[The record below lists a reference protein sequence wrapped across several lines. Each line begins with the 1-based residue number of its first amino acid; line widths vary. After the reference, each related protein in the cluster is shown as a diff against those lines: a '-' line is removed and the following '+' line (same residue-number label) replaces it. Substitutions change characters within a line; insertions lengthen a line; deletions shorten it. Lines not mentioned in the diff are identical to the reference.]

1 MPPYSGDQ
9 PDPLSGLLA
18 QLGRALAFVGS
29 HLLLF
34 FSSLVVGGIVC
45 ATAPSS
51 LDEASLV
58 ALFVTAFFGF
68 FLLLP
73 ARRPQNAGEAVPLVT
88 GLCLCLAWTVLGLPW
103 QYTLIWGAC
112 AGFLTRFFAARG
124 RLGLEFSALPF
135 LLLGVFSY
143 YAGLEGAGGLS
154 APVWSLP
161 LFSLAGWVFLELP
174 KLKVRRQQAAAQKR
188 QEKDTALT
196 GKLKD
201 WQESA
206 LLLDQKA
213 GSLPPG
219 VRARVKGIAEGTRK
233 IVKAMAEDPGDV
245 PAGERFLARYLVA
258 AHSVVDEYLRL
269 AKDSAASQD
278 IVAAL
283 IRAEQSLAAL
293 DQAFAEER
301 VRLLRNDTMSF
312 RAELAA
318 LDKLLKMDGRG

>member
-1 MPPYSGDQ
+1 MPPHSGEQ

-18 QLGRALAFVGS
+18 QAGRVLTFVGS

-45 ATAPSS
+45 ATASG

-58 ALFVTAFFGF
+58 ALFIASFFGF

-88 GLCLCLAWTVLGLPW
+88 GLCLCAAWSVFGLPW

-135 LLLGVFSY
+135 LLLGVLSY
-143 YAGLEGAGGLS
+143 YAGLEGAGGVS

-174 KLKVRRQQAAAQKR
+174 KLKLRRRQAAADKGK
-188 QEKDTALT
+188 EKDAALT
-196 GKLKD
+196 GKLGA

-206 LLLDQKA
+206 LLLDEK
-213 GSLPPG
+213 SVELPPG
-219 VRARVKGIAEGTRK
+219 VRLRVKGIAEGTRK
-233 IVKAMAEDPGDV
+233 IVAAMAEDPGDV

-312 RAELAA
+312 RAQLAA

>member
-34 FSSLVVGGIVC
+34 FSSLVVAGIVC
-45 ATAPSS
+45 ATAAG
-51 LDEASLV
+51 LDEASLA

-73 ARRPQNAGEAVPLVT
+73 ARRPQNAGEAVPLAT
-88 GLCLCLAWTVLGLPW
+88 GLCLCLVWTALALPW

-161 LFSLAGWVFLELP
+161 LFSLAGWAFLELP
-174 KLKVRRQQAAAQKR
+174 KLKSRRRQAAADRGKER
-188 QEKDTALT
+188 DAALT
-196 GKLKD
+196 GKLGD
-201 WQESA
+201 WQQSA
-206 LLLDQKA
+206 RLLDEKA
-213 GSLPPG
+213 GALPPG
-219 VRARVKGIAEGTRK
+219 VRARVKGIADGTRK
-233 IVKAMAEDPGDV
+233 IVAAMAEDPGDV

-269 AKDSAASQD
+269 AKDSAASQE